1 MKIWLSVLLLISLLF
16 FAFLLFLIYKTNK
29 NDGKTFNFCQYFIYE
44 AFAIEDK
51 KGIILR
57 IVQGVFLLVNVGIAV
72 TSYFLP
78 NDKSVTSANYFLMIA
93 LFEVVVCLLWVL
105 LSSLSFKKEKIRVAA
120 FMFYGAFI
128 AIRNGTVGF
137 ILLSISR
144 KTIENT
150 SILSL
155 TFAVLSFVFAALALL
170 PLLNPKLSNY
180 AKMDRIIEKDGTVSY
195 QRPKYFVMAFSEW
208 LLTFLDEISFLATI
222 IFFLVAL

>member
-1 MKIWLSVLLLISLLF
+1 MKIWLIVLLLISLLF
-16 FAFLLFLIYKTNK
+16 FAFLFSLIYKTNK
-29 NDGKTFNFCQYFIYE
+29 NEGKIFNFRQYFIYE

-51 KGIILR
+51 KGVILR
-57 IVQGVFLLVNVGIAV
+57 IVQGAFLLINVGITVA
-72 TSYFLP
+72 SYFLP
-78 NDKSVTSANYFLMIA
+78 SDQSVTSANYFLMIA
-93 LFEVVVCLLWVL
+93 LFEVIVCILWVL

-128 AIRNGTVGF
+128 AIRNGTAGF
-137 ILLSISR
+137 VLLSISR

-180 AKMDRIIEKDGTVSY
+180 AKLDRVIEKDGTASY

-208 LLTFLDEISFLATI
+208 LLTFLDEITLLATI
-222 IFFLVAL
+222 IFFLITL